1 MKPLKRE
8 LLRIIFIVIPFALV
22 MTFMILL
29 KYQSSSVLDWPN
41 LYGLFYPV
49 TSDQVGYTF
58 NFDYYIKGL
67 IIHLIIWGGI
77 GYFTARFL
85 DLKLKNKILRRVLIG
100 IVWFGFMT
108 FVLFRILIIDDANI
122 KWDYDKTIK
131 IEEKMLND

>member
-1 MKPLKRE
+1 M
-8 LLRIIFIVIPFALV
+8 
-22 MTFMILL
+22 
-29 KYQSSSVLDWPN
+29 
-41 LYGLFYPV
+41 FYPV

-77 GYFTARFL
+77 AYFTVRFL
-85 DLKLKNKILRRVLIG
+85 DLKLKSKILRRILIG
-100 IVWFGFMT
+100 SVWIGFIT

-131 IEEKMLND
+131 IEEKIPND

>member
-1 MKPLKRE
+1 MKTVKRE
-8 LLRIIFIVIPFALV
+8 LLRIFLIVIPFALV

-29 KYQSSSVLDWPN
+29 KYQSSSVPDWPS

-85 DLKLKNKILRRVLIG
+85 DLKLRSKILRRILIG
-100 IVWFGFMT
+100 SVWIGFIT

-131 IEEKMLND
+131 IEEKIPND